1 VNIPI
6 RAILRQRCPRCRE
19 GPIFR
24 VPVWRGPL
32 TIWER
37 CPVCGLKYERE
48 PGYFLGAM
56 YFSYILSIPPGLIL
70 VLLIWRL
77 TRWQFDVVMGAAFLA
92 YLPLVPVVSR
102 WSRVLWMYLD
112 RTFDPDVG

>member
-1 VNIPI
+1 MAIPV
-6 RAILRQRCPRCRE
+6 RAILDQRCPRCRK
-19 GPIFR
+19 GDIFR

-32 TIWER
+32 TIYER
-37 CPVCGLKYERE
+37 CPVCNLKYERE

-56 YFSYILSIPPGLIL
+56 YFSYLLSIPPALAL
-70 VLLIWRL
+70 VFLIWHFS
-77 TRWQFDVVMGAAFLA
+77 RWDFDVVMVCTFVA

-112 RTFDPDVG
+112 HRFDPEK